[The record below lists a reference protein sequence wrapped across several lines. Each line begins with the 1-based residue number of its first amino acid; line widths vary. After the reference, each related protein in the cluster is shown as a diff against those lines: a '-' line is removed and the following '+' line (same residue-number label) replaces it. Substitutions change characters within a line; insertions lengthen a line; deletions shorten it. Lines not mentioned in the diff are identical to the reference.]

1 MNVSASFIFILIIS
15 QFLNSQSMVT
25 ITFPDPSSG
34 DGYTVSDNT
43 ITITGSGPFE
53 LTGSQE
59 IKA

>member
-15 QFLNSQSMVT
+15 QFLNSQSVT
-25 ITFPDPSSG
+25 ITFTDPSSG

>member
-15 QFLNSQSMVT
+15 QFLNSQSVT